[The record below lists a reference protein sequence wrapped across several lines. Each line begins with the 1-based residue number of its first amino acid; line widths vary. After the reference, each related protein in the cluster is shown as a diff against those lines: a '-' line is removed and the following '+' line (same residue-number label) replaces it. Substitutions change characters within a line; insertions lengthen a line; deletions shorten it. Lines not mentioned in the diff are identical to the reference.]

1 MSAPDD
7 RSAGGRGDLNRPRP
21 GSAPDDRSA
30 GGRGDLNRSRPA
42 STPLLSVRGLRT
54 VFPTRRGP
62 VAAADGVDLDIAAG
76 EALGVVGESGSGKS
90 VTFLSVLG
98 LLRPPGRIEAG
109 EILFD
114 GRDLRRV
121 SRAELRALRGRHM
134 ALAMQDALS
143 ALNPAFTIGQQL
155 IETLEAHG
163 LAANTREQAAAAL
176 SRVGIPSAAE
186 RLDDYPHQFS
196 GGMRQRAMIAISLAA
211 RPRLLVADE
220 PTTALDVTLRA
231 QVLDLLDELREQ
243 DGLALALITHDL
255 AVVAERCPRV
265 MVMYAGQVVE
275 SGPTAQVV
283 ARPLHP
289 YTRGLLESLPRLEDP
304 DRPLHPIP
312 GQVPDLARLDGGC
325 RFRNRCSMAI
335 SACAGPTPLADLG
348 GGRASRCLRAAEV
361 SP

>member
-1 MSAPDD
+1 MTA
-7 RSAGGRGDLNRPRP
+7 
-21 GSAPDDRSA
+21 
-30 GGRGDLNRSRPA
+30 
-42 STPLLSVRGLRT
+42 PLLSVRGLRT

-62 VAAADGVDLDIAAG
+62 VAAADGVDLEIAAG

-98 LLRPPGRIEAG
+98 LVRPPGRIVSG

-114 GRDLRRV
+114 GRDLRRL
-121 SRAELRALRGRHM
+121 APAALRALRGRQM

-155 IETLEAHG
+155 TETLAAHG
-163 LAANTREQAAAAL
+163 LATDPRAQAAALLA
-176 SRVGIPSAAE
+176 RVGIPSPAE

-196 GGMRQRAMIAISLAA
+196 GGMRQRAMIAIALAA

-231 QVLDLLDELREQ
+231 QVLDLLDTLRAE

-275 SGPTAQVV
+275 TGPTEAVV
-283 ARPLHP
+283 SRPRHP
-289 YTRGLLESLPRLEDP
+289 YTRGLIESLPRLEDP
-304 DRPLHPIP
+304 DRTLHPIP
-312 GQVPDLARLDGGC
+312 GQVPDLARVDDGC
-325 RFRNRCSMAI
+325 RFRNRCAMAVA
-335 SACAGPTPLADLG
+335 ACAGPTPLADIG
-348 GGRASRCLRAAEV
+348 AGRASRCLRAAELA
-361 SP
+361 P